1 MTFNN
6 ILLDIQEGIATISI
20 NRPKALNALNPEV
33 LEELGEALK
42 QISKNKEVHVLILT
56 GTGDKAFVA
65 GADIGTMAK
74 QTPLEAKRFSTAGQ
88 EVLFAMEALEIPI
101 IAAVNGF
108 ALGGGTEIALS
119 CDFIYASEKARF
131 GQPEINLGII
141 PGFGGTQRLARQVGK
156 GWAKE
161 ICLTGEMISA
171 QQAKEIG
178 LVNKVFPPEEL
189 MPQVTKTAKLMAS
202 KGRAA
207 LRAIKQAMNR
217 GFDVDLRNGCAMEV
231 DAFAVAF
238 TSPDAK
244 EGLTAFLEKRKPEF
258 KGEI

>member
-1 MTFNN
+1 MTFNT

-20 NRPKALNALNPEV
+20 NRPQALNALNPEV
-33 LEELGEALK
+33 VEELGEAFR
-42 QISKNKEVHVLILT
+42 QIAKNKEVRAVILT

-65 GADIGTMAK
+65 GADIATMAK
-74 QTPLEAKRFSTAGQ
+74 MNPMEAKRFSAAGH

-108 ALGGGTEIALS
+108 ALGGGTEIAMA
-119 CDFIYASEKARF
+119 CDFIYASEKAKF

-141 PGFGGTQRLARQVGK
+141 PGFGGTQRLARLVGK
-156 GWAKE
+156 GLAKE
-161 ICLTGEMISA
+161 MCLTGEMISA

-189 MPQVTKTAKLMAS
+189 MSQALKTAKLMVS
-202 KGRAA
+202 KSRAA
-207 LRAIKQAMNR
+207 LRAVKQAMNR

-231 DAFAVAF
+231 DAFAIAF

>member
-6 ILLDIQEGIATISI
+6 ILLEVQDGLATISI

-33 LEELGEALK
+33 IEELGEAIK
-42 QISKNKEVHVLILT
+42 FISKNKEVRVLIIT

-65 GADIGTMAK
+65 GADIGAMS
-74 QTPLEAKRFSTAGQ
+74 QMSPLEAKRFSAAGQ
-88 EVLFAMEALEIPI
+88 EVLLAMEALEIPI

-108 ALGGGTEIALS
+108 ALGGGTEIAMA
-119 CDFIYASEKARF
+119 CDFIYASEKAKF

-141 PGFGGTQRLARQVGK
+141 PGFGGTQRMARLVGK

-161 ICLTGEMISA
+161 LCLTGEMISA

-178 LVNKVFPPEEL
+178 LVNKVFPHEEL
-189 MPQVTKTAKLMAS
+189 MTEVVKTGKLMAS

-207 LRAIKQAMNR
+207 LRAVKQAMNR

-231 DAFAVAF
+231 DAFAIAF

>member
-1 MTFNN
+1 MSFNN
-6 ILLDIQEGIATISI
+6 ILLEFQENIAVISI

-33 LEELGEALK
+33 MAEVAEALK
-42 QISKNKEVHVLILT
+42 QIAANKEIRVAILT

-65 GADIGTMAK
+65 GADIAVMAN
-74 QTPLEAKRFSTAGQ
+74 QTPLESKRFSASGQ

-108 ALGGGTEIALS
+108 ALGGGTEIAMA
-119 CDFIYASEKARF
+119 CDFIYASEKAKF

-141 PGFGGTQRLARQVGK
+141 PGFGGTQRLARLVGK

-161 ICLTGEMISA
+161 LCLTGEMINA

-178 LVNKVFPPEEL
+178 LVNKVFPPEAL
-189 MPQVTKTAKLMAS
+189 MAETMKTAKLMAS

-207 LRAIKQAMNR
+207 LRGIKQAMNR
-217 GFDVDLRNGCAMEV
+217 GFDCDLRNGCAMEV
-231 DAFAVAF
+231 DAFAIAF

-244 EGLTAFLEKRKPEF
+244 EGLNAFLEKRKPEF